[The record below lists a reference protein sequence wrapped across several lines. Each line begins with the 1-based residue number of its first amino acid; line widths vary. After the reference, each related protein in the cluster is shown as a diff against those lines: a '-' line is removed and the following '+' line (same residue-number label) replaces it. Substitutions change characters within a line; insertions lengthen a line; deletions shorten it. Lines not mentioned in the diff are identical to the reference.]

1 LLDQVR
7 IDNCDAEKGIETNFV
22 SLLSLEV
29 VDGVDDV
36 ADMSDEEI
44 GRMAS
49 WSEVEDHIDRQSD
62 GDSLQ
67 VRVAAEGRRLPRVA
81 GLSALDKASDAVALW
96 IVVIH
101 ERQPLGE
108 NVVVGMLDELKDE
121 ARIGAESFG
130 EHRSVFVQAV
140 HGDVV
145 IDE

>member
-1 LLDQVR
+1 
-7 IDNCDAEKGIETNFV
+7 
-22 SLLSLEV
+22 
-29 VDGVDDV
+29 
-36 ADMSDEEI
+36 
-44 GRMAS
+44 
-49 WSEVEDHIDRQSD
+49 
-62 GDSLQ
+62 

-101 ERQPLGE
+101 EQQPLGE

-130 EHRSVFVQAV
+130 EHRSVFVQPV